1 MANYSHFACAGR
13 TLDIKL
19 GVDVKVDPELRRR
32 QQLRRRQDAVLP
44 LATQIVTAGCRL
56 LLGPA
61 GEIVGTLGDVLL
73 KDQLSRLE
81 QRKVDRMLQACID
94 IISERTLLFLEAEIP
109 KLSDNERSA
118 AILAASDTFEKSEIT
133 QITFTDLDLDAGL
146 VWSYLQPVSRMVLR
160 DALLNEAASELYR
173 RIMKESCEYLVQF
186 IWTLPNFE
194 NDALL
199 TLLRRE
205 TIILKNLEEVLRRLP
220 SPEKDNRF
228 EPEHLR
234 FTAEYRRIVINK
246 LNRMELLGASVS
258 AATRNYPLTASY
270 ISLRVLS
277 SDSGGHRRE
286 SPSAPDTLQ
295 GQRVEDILA
304 DRNRILIIG
313 DAGSGK
319 TTLLRYLAVMAA
331 QREFPEVMLA
341 WNNAIPFLISLRQYV
356 RADTSVVEFP
366 EPKDFPKA
374 IAVSATEGMPS
385 NWVGDHLREGRAI
398 VLVDGLDEVPEGKVR
413 ERAIE
418 WLNDIIL
425 HYPKS
430 RYVVTSRPAA
440 VDNWADGNFTLAELQ
455 PMSTQDIRVFIH
467 NWHNAMY
474 RELDN
479 DEQRESLHE
488 NERALNFAID
498 NDRGLRRLAVNPL
511 LCALLCALN
520 RDRRGILPKAR
531 MEIYSA
537 ALEMLLDRR
546 DRERGLPDLLEYSAK
561 LVILRDLAFW
571 LLRQGLVSA
580 PADRIAKRI
589 QRSLASIPNIRMS
602 ADDVLRYLLTR
613 SGLLRSPIVGHVNF
627 VHKTFQEYLAAYA
640 AIEDDEIEMLIAH
653 ASDDQWREVIIMAVG
668 HAQRR
673 QREDLF
679 SGLLQ
684 VCAES
689 DSDSRARVTLLTVA
703 CLQTAAQLDIE
714 IQRKVELA
722 AKGLLPPKT
731 MDEAASLAY
740 VGEMALETLT
750 HYPPTSMPEAAASI
764 RLASL
769 VAGEPALK
777 FIAEVAE
784 RIDGLQYE
792 ILRAMS
798 AFDPTVYAK
807 EVLAKGRFDSE
818 LTVTDESVLRY
829 VGAIGSLERL
839 QFETT
844 SFADL
849 SGLGARPPRLKFMR
863 LSVPA
868 RSSFQGIERW
878 KGLTHVEVEI
888 EHLLPDL
895 SAFGLLESVEDL
907 RITVRHGVTLNV
919 NLMPLRNLRSL
930 HYLELIVDSYARVDP
945 SQLAGSDG
953 LTIAG
958 SRSVDFVGKAVPG
971 IITVHVDKTSTKSM
985 GLMRRESPMGT
996 F

>member
-1 MANYSHFACAGR
+1 MSDRN
-13 TLDIKL
+13 IKL

-32 QQLRRRQDAVLP
+32 QQLRGRQDAVLQ
-44 LATQIVTAGCRL
+44 LATQIVTVGCRL

-61 GEIVGTLGDVLL
+61 GEIVGTLGDLL
-73 KDQLSRLE
+73 IKDQLNRLE

-94 IISERTLLFLEAEIP
+94 IISERTLLFLETEIASLP
-109 KLSDNERSA
+109 DNERRA

-146 VWSYLQPVSRMVLR
+146 VWSYLQPISQAVLR

-186 IWTLPNFE
+186 IWTLPKFE
-194 NDALL
+194 NNALL

-220 SPEKDNRF
+220 SPEQDNRF

-234 FTAEYRRIVINK
+234 FTSEYRRIVINK

-277 SDSGGHRRE
+277 SDSGRHRLA
-286 SPSAPDTLQ
+286 SPIGPDALQ
-295 GQRVEDILA
+295 GQRVEDVLA
-304 DRNRILIIG
+304 DRKRILIIG

-331 QREFPEVMLA
+331 QREFPEVLLA
-341 WNNAIPFLISLRQYV
+341 WNSAMPFLISLRQYV
-356 RADTSVVEFP
+356 REDTSAVEFP

-374 IAVSATEGMPS
+374 IAVGATEGMPP
-385 NWVGDHLREGRAI
+385 NWVADHLRAGAI
-398 VLVDGLDEVPEGKVR
+398 VLVDGLDEVPEGKIR
-413 ERAIE
+413 KRAIE

-425 HYPKS
+425 HYPES

-440 VDNWADGNFTLAELQ
+440 VDNWADDSFTVAELQ
-455 PMSTQDIRVFIH
+455 PMTTQDIRVFIH
-467 NWHNAMY
+467 NWHSAMY
-474 RELDN
+474 RELGN
-479 DEQRESLHE
+479 DEQRESLHD

-498 NDRGLRRLAVNPL
+498 NDRSLRQLAVNPL

-546 DRERGLPDLLEYSAK
+546 DRERGLPDLLDYSAQ
-561 LVILRDLAFW
+561 LVILRDLGFW

-580 PADRIAKRI
+580 PVDRIARRI
-589 QRSLASIPNIRMS
+589 ERSLASIPNIRMS
-602 ADDVLRYLLTR
+602 ADDVLSYLLTR

-627 VHKTFQEYLAAYA
+627 VHKTFQEYLAANA

-689 DSDSRARVTLLTVA
+689 DPDSRTRVTLLTVA

-714 IQRKVELA
+714 IQRKVELVA
-722 AKGLLPPKT
+722 RDLLPPKT
-731 MDEAASLAY
+731 MDEAASLAP

-750 HYPPTSMPEAAASI
+750 HYPPTSIAEAAASI

-769 VAGEPALK
+769 VAGEQAVK

-784 RIDGLQYE
+784 RIEGLQYE
-792 ILRAMS
+792 VLRAMS
-798 AFDPTVYAK
+798 AFDPAVYAQR
-807 EVLAKGRFDSE
+807 VLARGRFHSE

-829 VGAIGSLERL
+829 VGVIGTLERL
-839 QFETT
+839 LFETT
-844 SFADL
+844 SLADL
-849 SGLGARPPRLKFMR
+849 SGLGTRPPRLTFMR

-878 KGLTHVEVEI
+878 KGLTHIEVEI

-895 SAFGLLESVEDL
+895 SAFGLLESLEDL
-907 RITVRHGVTLNV
+907 RITVRRGITLNV
-919 NLMPLRNLRSL
+919 DLMPLRNLRSL
-930 HYLELIVDSYARVDP
+930 RYLELIVDNYARLDP

-958 SRSVDFVGKAVPG
+958 SRSVDFVGHSVPG
-971 IITVHVDKTSTKSM
+971 IITVHIDKTSTKNI
-985 GLMRRESPMGT
+985 GLVPRESPMGT